1 MREVHA
7 IWRGPFRAYFH
18 RRFTRAYSVNKKS
31 RTVHAFFMQTIEEI
45 HIGEIIKHVMKEQGR
60 SPSWLAKQLGCER
73 ANVYDIYKRQY
84 IDTHLLQKVSII
96 LNHDFFQVYSFHLKI
111 VK

>member
-31 RTVHAFFMQTIEEI
+31 RTVHAFFM
-45 HIGEIIKHVMKEQGR
+45 HIGNHIKQIFSEQGR
-60 SPSWLAKQLGCER
+60 KVSWLATRLCCDR
-73 ANVYDIYKRQY
+73 RNIYKIFQRES
-84 IDTHLLQKVSII
+84 IDTALLAKISAL
-96 LNHDFFQVYSFHLKI
+96 LNHNFLQDLADEIREDKGNLL
-111 VK
+111 